1 MRFFTRPAALCLL
14 VAITTGSR
22 AAEPMMEK
30 VDLWK
35 SGEGGYKIYRI
46 PGMVVT
52 KAGTVLAY
60 TEARRHTGGDWD
72 TIDIVMRRSTDGGKT
87 FSPQQVIA
95 HSPDVPR
102 STVALERQ
110 QGKPDDITYDN
121 PVMIADKS
129 GAVHLLFCREY
140 MRVFYMRSN
149 DDGQTFSSAVDIT
162 PALDGYRPDY
172 AWRVVATGPGHGIQ
186 MAKGR
191 LIVPIWMAL
200 GTGGNGHHPSV
211 NSTIYSDDGG
221 KSWHRGDIAVPSTAE
236 TPDPNETTA
245 VQLANG
251 PVMLNVRVVS
261 DKNRRVVVTS
271 KDGAHKWSAPRFQ
284 EDLPD
289 PICFASIVRLST
301 KKNGGRNR
309 LLFSNPDNL
318 TRADG
323 KSSTSKDRRN
333 LTISLSYDEGQSW
346 PLKKALE
353 PGSAG
358 YSDLAVSPDG
368 TIWDLY
374 EAGGAFPNERLVLAH
389 FNLDWLTDG
398 KDSWGKNSK

>member
-1 MRFFTRPAALCLL
+1 
-14 VAITTGSR
+14 
-22 AAEPMMEK
+22 
-30 VDLWK
+30 
-35 SGEGGYKIYRI
+35 
-46 PGMVVT
+46 
-52 KAGTVLAY
+52 
-60 TEARRHTGGDWD
+60 
-72 TIDIVMRRSTDGGKT
+72 
-87 FSPQQVIA
+87 
-95 HSPDVPR
+95 
-102 STVALERQ
+102 
-110 QGKPDDITYDN
+110 
-121 PVMIADKS
+121 
-129 GAVHLLFCREY
+129 
-140 MRVFYMRSN
+140 
-149 DDGQTFSSAVDIT
+149 
-162 PALDGYRPDY
+162 
-172 AWRVVATGPGHGIQ
+172 

-211 NSTIYSDDGG
+211 NSTIYSDDSG

-251 PVMLNVRVVS
+251 LVMLNVRVVS
-261 DKNRRVVVTS
+261 DKNRRLVVTS

-323 KSSTSKDRRN
+323 KANTSKDRRN
-333 LTISLSYDEGQSW
+333 LTVSLSYDEGQSW
-346 PLKKALE
+346 PLKKVLQ

-374 EAGGAFPNERLVLAH
+374 EAGGSFPNERLVLAH